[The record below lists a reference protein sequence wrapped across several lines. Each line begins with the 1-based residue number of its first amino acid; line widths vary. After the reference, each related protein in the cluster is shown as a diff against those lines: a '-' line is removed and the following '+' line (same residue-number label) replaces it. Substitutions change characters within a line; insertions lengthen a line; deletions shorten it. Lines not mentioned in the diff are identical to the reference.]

1 MAGKEQI
8 AAKILET
15 GGGLKVRGAL
25 NPVLW
30 LYALTSSS
38 MLSGAIFVP
47 QYALLFITALLI
59 VLAVALSSF
68 IYLLFR
74 NPDRL
79 QSEEYQIRK
88 RSMEIMQE
96 ISEHSA
102 SELSEAFK
110 EAIGHSSGRF
120 LFSEITRNKQGW
132 LTSKAWHL
140 INKKT
145 HKPKNN

>member
-96 ISEHSA
+96 KGDDKPRIIDSVDVTGNPEMSNL
-102 SELSEAFK
+102 ED
-110 EAIGHSSGRF
+110 G
-120 LFSEITRNKQGW
+120 
-132 LTSKAWHL
+132 SKG
-140 INKKT
+140 KKDA
-145 HKPKNN
+145 